1 MERRVGLLWLA
12 LLPLQI
18 LRSHRYIDHSKQG
31 QEEQP
36 LADISP
42 CRSDAVHVGRHSIHV
57 PTHLDVCPRQLW
69 NPCHHGRSTRVSYVE
84 NLLLTRFQYTF
95 YLFSALGVRV
105 PKWFKQ
111 TLTTL
116 QITQFVVGAAY
127 AFLHLFIAYQIPVS
141 VPYIYHLGTA
151 ATKIASSVPIDISA
165 TASSAIAT
173 VSAGVGAWLKK
184 AALRAAGYEGL
195 AENVLNEQGQT
206 FGIDA
211 VHAAEDLVA
220 REETRYRDEV
230 QWVHC
235 LDTSG
240 QVFAILLNCMY
251 LLPLTWLFLQF
262 FITSYIKRVDRR
274 RSSTASEKALVARQ
288 SLQDASKGLA
298 RRLSEAL
305 EEMHQVTDDIG
316 EEDAVVDGD
325 EVKAELRDLANQAN
339 STYQKGVKKAKE
351 TASKVD
357 LTKVQQELQRD
368 LASIKENLQD
378 TAEKT
383 TNAIKSKTGSAAE
396 VKKNLQDAAG
406 NAANAIKSKT
416 GSLDEIKENL
426 QGAAEK
432 ATNVVKSKTGSA
444 DEVKEKVAETAKK
457 TADTAKQSASKASQS
472 TKETAAE
479 AQKAAG
485 KAKDKTADSA
495 NKASEQAKKTSEKAE
510 DKAAEGA
517 KKTSEEGKKTAGKS
531 KDKAAEGADKASK
544 KAKDEEADA
553 KKSPNG
559 NGTGAGEATGRSSSK
574 TEETNGDEDTS
585 EVKEGKS
592 FADAVKEEDDETSE
606 VQEGKS
612 FADAVKE

>member
-1 MERRVGLLWLA
+1 M
-12 LLPLQI
+12 
-18 LRSHRYIDHSKQG
+18 
-31 QEEQP
+31 
-36 LADISP
+36 
-42 CRSDAVHVGRHSIHV
+42 
-57 PTHLDVCPRQLW
+57 
-69 NPCHHGRSTRVSYVE
+69 SYVG

-116 QITQFVVGAAY
+116 QITQFVIGAAY

-151 ATKIASSVPIDISA
+151 ATKIASSVPSDISA

-316 EEDAVVDGD
+316 EEDAVVDAD

-416 GSLDEIKENL
+416 GSLDEVKENL
-426 QGAAEK
+426 QGAAGK
-432 ATNVVKSKTGSA
+432 ATNAVKSKTGSA

-457 TADTAKQSASKASQS
+457 TADTTKQSASKAAQS
-472 TKETAAE
+472 AKETAAE

-544 KAKDEEADA
+544 KTKEEAADE

-559 NGTGAGEATGRSSSK
+559 NGTGAGEVTGRSSSK